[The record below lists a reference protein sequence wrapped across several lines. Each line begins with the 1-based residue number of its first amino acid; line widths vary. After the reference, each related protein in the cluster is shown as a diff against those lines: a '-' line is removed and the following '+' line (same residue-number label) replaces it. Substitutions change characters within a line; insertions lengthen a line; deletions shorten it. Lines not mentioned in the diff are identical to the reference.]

1 MIISTAEAARKWY
14 YYCGRVAEASVE
26 ITLVTTNKPKLEVHW
41 AMLLLLGVEQ
51 WGTFEKIVIWLILP
65 VVICLS

>member
-26 ITLVTTNKPKLEVHW
+26 ITLVITNKPKLEVHW
-41 AMLLLLGVEQ
+41 AFLLLFGVEQ
-51 WGTFEKIVIWLILP
+51 
-65 VVICLS
+65 VVHL

>member
-14 YYCGRVAEASVE
+14 YYRGRVAEASVG
-26 ITLVTTNKPKLEVHW
+26 ITLVITNKPKLEVLR
-41 AMLLLLGVEQ
+41 ALLLLFGVELKRS
-51 WGTFEKIVIWLILP
+51 FEKIVIWLILP

>member
-14 YYCGRVAEASVE
+14 YYCGRVAEASVG
-26 ITLVTTNKPKLEVHW
+26 ITLVKTNKPKLEVHW
-41 AMLLLLGVEQ
+41 APLLLFGVEQ
-51 WGTFEKIVIWLILP
+51 RGTFEKIVIWLILP